1 MLQTAII
8 WPMIVQTALV
18 FAIYLVASKRRADA
32 VRSGVAKDQD
42 FRVPTVEP
50 EPSATAIRNI
60 ANQFELPVLFYAVSI
75 LLLVTN
81 GVNILTLLCAW
92 LFVVSRIFHAV
103 VHVTSNR
110 LALRRPAFAVG
121 FVTNFLLWAALA
133 LQLLRVA

>member
-60 ANQFELPVLFYAVSI
+60 ANQFELPVLFYAVCI

-81 GVNILTLLCAW
+81 GVGTFTLLCAW
-92 LFVVSRIFHAV
+92 LFAASRIFHAV

-110 LALRRPAFAVG
+110 LGLRRPAFVVG
-121 FVTNFLLWAALA
+121 FVTNFLLWAALSMH
-133 LQLLRVA
+133 LL